1 MLSQTL
7 NQMTAFYLDER
18 LYSLNTFTVFC
29 IGALN
34 IEKIQQIVMNRSDF
48 GCPLKRKKENFSSG
62 RKN

>member
-1 MLSQTL
+1 
-7 NQMTAFYLDER
+7 MTAFYLDER